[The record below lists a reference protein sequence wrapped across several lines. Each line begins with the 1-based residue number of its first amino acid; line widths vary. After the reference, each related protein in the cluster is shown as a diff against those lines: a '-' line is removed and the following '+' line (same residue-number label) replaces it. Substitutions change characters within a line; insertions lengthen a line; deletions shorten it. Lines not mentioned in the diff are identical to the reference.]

1 MPPSEGADR
10 PPAIGRQ
17 LAATAY
23 RAVALASSATRPQRY
38 RGGRATMTQAESPK
52 KQVVRPPAEFKPPK
66 WEAKENLPA
75 SAALEPAGGSSS
87 GGETLRIG
95 GKGSYVIGRVDTAD
109 IVLIHSSISRHHCA
123 VVHHTDGRVYVIE
136 CARPATLA
144 SGAVCALCS
153 PVLTA
158 SARPACAHACSLKS
172 ACGTKIDGRRINGHS
187 PTELRPNG
195 TLSFVST
202 CCCTATHPATASRA
216 PSPPASAQSSWLRR
230 ALAHLLF

>member
-1 MPPSEGADR
+1 
-10 PPAIGRQ
+10 
-17 LAATAY
+17 
-23 RAVALASSATRPQRY
+23 
-38 RGGRATMTQAESPK
+38 MTQAESPK

-144 SGAVCALCS
+144 SSAVCALCS